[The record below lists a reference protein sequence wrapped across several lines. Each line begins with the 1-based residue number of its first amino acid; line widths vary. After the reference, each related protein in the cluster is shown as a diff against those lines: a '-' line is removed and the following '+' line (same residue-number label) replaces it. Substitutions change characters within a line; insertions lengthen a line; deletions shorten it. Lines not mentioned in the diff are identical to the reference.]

1 MSDPAQQLAPI
12 ESPCI
17 SVCRLDEQGRC
28 MGCFR
33 TSSEIAGWLSMTD
46 DERRAVIDELPERA
60 ERLFDD

>member
-1 MSDPAQQLAPI
+1 MSDPAQRLEPI

-33 TSSEIAGWLSMTD
+33 TSSEIAGWLSMTVE
-46 DERRAVIDELPERA
+46 ERRAVIAELPERA
-60 ERLFDD
+60 EQLFGD

>member
-1 MSDPAQQLAPI
+1 VSDPAQQLEPI

-17 SVCRLDEQGRC
+17 SVCRLDDDGRC

-33 TSSEIAGWLSMTD
+33 TSAEIAGWLGMTD
-46 DERRAVIDELPERA
+46 DERRAVIAELPERA